1 MGVTTY
7 SSALFNFLPEF
18 ARTFYNAIRANDTA
32 CIRRGLREFVL
43 PYTAIRNRGQG
54 YAVSIVKAGA
64 EIVGRPAGSV
74 RPPLTRLDPKSYD
87 ELAELIGATQAT
99 ALGSATAAE

>member
-18 ARTFYNAIRANDTA
+18 GNDFYAAVRRQDMAAIRK
-32 CIRRGLREFVL
+32 GLKEFVL
-43 PYTAIRNRGQG
+43 PYTAIRNRGKG

-64 EIVGRPAGSV
+64 EIVGRSAG
-74 RPPLTRLDPKSYD
+74 PLRSPLVPLDPKSYSD
-87 ELAELIGATQAT
+87 LADLLARAKSID
-99 ALGSATAAE
+99 LRPSRAA